1 MVLREV
7 RCAAHVLAIA
17 GLAASHQPALADRTT
32 QARICRSIVPVVN
45 ARGARLKVVATTAIG
60 QADAISISYDATAP
74 NASRTVSRKLIC
86 AFAQRRGAAE
96 ELTLVSSDGRILGV
110 PRLTFLKRF
119 YLRSPE
125 ALSADTSMELP
136 QPVELQRPPRTP

>member
-1 MVLREV
+1 MREV

-17 GLAASHQPALADRTT
+17 GLAASQQPALADRAT

-45 ARGARLKVVATTAIG
+45 PRGARLKVVATNPIG
-60 QADAISISYDATAP
+60 QADAISISYDSTAP
-74 NASRTVSRKLIC
+74 NAARTVSRRLIC

-125 ALSADTSMELP
+125 ALAADTGMELP
-136 QPVELQRPPRTP
+136 RPAELQRPPRQP